1 MIFKMKNKIGT
12 LFLLMFTSAVGF
24 AQEATRKHTVQ
35 KGETITQIAKKY
47 QTSTSEL
54 FVLNPNAVNGIN
66 ENQILLIPNLNS
78 GAIQHEV
85 LAQETIYG
93 ISKKYNIAIDQLYLY
108 NPGLKENGLKIGQKI
123 NISKP
128 KAISNPNSNAT
139 ESSVIT
145 YREIEVKE
153 KETIYSLAV
162 QNNTTVSEIYEL
174 NPKLES
180 EGLKKG
186 QIVKIPSTK
195 NKVDSNNSLYE
206 IKNQVDFIF
215 VAPKETI
222 YGISKKYQVSQDDLI
237 RWNPDLQN
245 GLKEGMKLYLQKPT
259 QEIAAEIQSVGNIPV
274 VEKIKKNRNQIQE
287 LTFLLPFNIK
297 EDSFSDRASLN
308 KRLNTDVFLNMTLD
322 FYSGALIAI
331 DSAKAMNLP
340 IHIKIVDSKENN
352 RSLDIEELKS
362 QIDFSLTDVVIG
374 PFFQKNVDAFSEIFK
389 NEDLMVVSPLSTDAG
404 KPYPNQ
410 VHAMPNN
417 GMIRSTMMEYLR
429 SNYGNLVAVLNPKS
443 NSNKAFFTQDFPE
456 VKLVSA
462 SENGNVSASAIES
475 QLVQGKVN
483 YVILDSNSM
492 KTAIDLVSALKK
504 LRSKFDIRLV
514 ALEKLEVLDSTEVQ
528 IQDLVDLKFT
538 FPSVTNDATSNVNKN
553 FEEAFKRRFN
563 TSPNRFAIRGFDVTM
578 DVISRMMQDDDNG
591 ENIFGYGSEQ
601 IENKF
606 TYVNENGG
614 IFNSGIYVLYYDKDL
629 TIKEAQ

>member
-1 MIFKMKNKIGT
+1 MKNKIGT
-12 LFLLMFTSAVGF
+12 LFLLMFTSAVSF
-24 AQEATRKHTVQ
+24 AQEATQKHTVQ

-47 QTSTSEL
+47 QTSANEL
-54 FVLNPNAVNGIN
+54 FLFNPNAVNGIN
-66 ENQILLIPNLNS
+66 ENQILLIPKSNS

-128 KAISNPNSNAT
+128 KTISNSTSNAN
-139 ESSVIT
+139 ESKVVT
-145 YREIEVKE
+145 YREVEVKE
-153 KETIYSLAV
+153 KETIYSLAN

-186 QIVKIPSTK
+186 QIIKIPSSKKKTES
-195 NKVDSNNSLYE
+195 NSPIYATSSKVH
-206 IKNQVDFIF
+206 FIF
-215 VAPKETI
+215 VEPKETI
-222 YGISKKYQVSQDDLI
+222 YGISKKYNVSQNDLMT
-237 RWNPDLQN
+237 WNPDLKN
-245 GLKEGMKLYLQKPT
+245 GLKEGMKLYVQKPLP
-259 QEIAAEIQSVGNIPV
+259 EIAAVLEIIEDEPI
-274 VEKIKKNRNQIQE
+274 VEKNKINKSKSQVQE
-287 LTFLLPFNIK
+287 LTFLLPFNVS
-297 EDSFSDRASLN
+297 EDSFSDRAALN
-308 KRLNTDVFLNMTLD
+308 KRLNTDVFLNMSLD

-352 RSLDIEELKS
+352 RSLNIEELKS
-362 QIDFSLTDVVIG
+362 QIDFSSTDVVIG
-374 PFFQKNVDAFSEIFK
+374 PFFQKNVDAFSEVFK
-389 NEDLMVVSPLSTDAG
+389 NQDLMVVSPLSTDEG

-417 GMIRSTMMEYLR
+417 GMIRNTMMEYLR
-429 SNYGNLVAVLNPKS
+429 SNFGNLVAVVNPKS
-443 NSNKAFFTQDFPE
+443 NSNKTFFTQNFPE
-456 VKLVSA
+456 VKLVNA
-462 SENGNVSASAIES
+462 TDNGSLNSSTIES

-492 KTAIDLVSALKK
+492 KTAIDLVASLKK
-504 LRSKFDIRLV
+504 LKGKFDIRLV
-514 ALEKLEVLDSTEVQ
+514 TLEKLDVLDSTEVQ

-538 FPSVTNDATSNVNKN
+538 FPSVTNDATLNVNKN
-553 FEEAFKRRFN
+553 FEEAFKKRFN

-578 DVISRMMQDDDNG
+578 DVISRMMQDDDKG
-591 ENIFGYGSEQ
+591 DNIFGYGSEQ

>member
-1 MIFKMKNKIGT
+1 MKNKIGT
-12 LFLLMFTSAVGF
+12 LFLLMFTSAVSF
-24 AQEATRKHTVQ
+24 AQEATQKHTVQ

-47 QTSTSEL
+47 QTSANEIFL
-54 FVLNPNAVNGIN
+54 LNPNAVNGIN

-128 KAISNPNSNAT
+128 KTVSNTTTNSSET
-139 ESSVIT
+139 KTVT

-153 KETIYSLAV
+153 KETIYSLAN

-180 EGLKKG
+180 DGLKKG
-186 QIVKIPSTK
+186 QIIKIPSSKKKTE
-195 NKVDSNNSLYE
+195 SNNPTYATSS
-206 IKNQVDFIF
+206 QVNFIF
-215 VAPKETI
+215 VEPKETI
-222 YGISKKYQVSQDDLI
+222 FGISKKYNVSQDDLMT
-237 RWNPDLQN
+237 WNPDLQN
-245 GLKEGMKLYLQKPT
+245 GLKEGMKLYVQKPLP
-259 QEIAAEIQSVGNIPV
+259 EIAAVLEIIDDEPI
-274 VEKIKKNRNQIQE
+274 VEKIKINKSKNQVQE
-287 LTFLLPFNIK
+287 LTFLLPFNIN
-297 EDSFSDRASLN
+297 EDSFSDRAALN
-308 KRLNTDVFLNMTLD
+308 KRLNTDVFLNMSLD

-352 RSLDIEELKS
+352 RSLNIEELKS
-362 QIDFSLTDVVIG
+362 QIDFSSTDVVIG
-374 PFFQKNVDAFSEIFK
+374 PFFQKNVDAFSEVFK
-389 NEDLMVVSPLSTDAG
+389 NQDLMVVSPLSTDTG

-417 GMIRSTMMEYLR
+417 GMIRNTMMEYLR
-429 SNYGNLVAVLNPKS
+429 SNYGNLVAVVNPKS
-443 NSNKAFFTQDFPE
+443 NSNKAFFTQNYSE
-456 VKLVSA
+456 VKLVNTSD
-462 SENGNVSASAIES
+462 NGSLSASAIES

-492 KTAIDLVSALKK
+492 KTAIDLITSIKK
-504 LRSKFDIRLV
+504 LKSKYDIRLV
-514 ALEKLEVLDSTEVQ
+514 ALEKLDVLDSTEVQ
-528 IQDLVDLKFT
+528 IHDLVDFKFT
-538 FPSVTNDATSNVNKN
+538 FPSVTNDATSNVNVK
-553 FEEAFKRRFN
+553 FEEAFKKRFN

>member
-1 MIFKMKNKIGT
+1 MKNKIGT
-12 LFLLMFTSAVGF
+12 LFLLMFTSAVSF
-24 AQEATRKHTVQ
+24 AQEATQKHTVQ

-47 QTSTSEL
+47 QTSANEL
-54 FVLNPNAVNGIN
+54 FFLNTNAVNGIN

-128 KAISNPNSNAT
+128 KTISNTTSNSS
-139 ESSVIT
+139 ESKVVT

-153 KETIYSLAV
+153 KETIYSLAN

-180 EGLKKG
+180 DGLKKG
-186 QIVKIPSTK
+186 QIIKIPSSKKKTE
-195 NKVDSNNSLYE
+195 SNNPTYATSS
-206 IKNQVDFIF
+206 KVNFIF
-215 VAPKETI
+215 VEPKETI
-222 YGISKKYQVSQDDLI
+222 FGISKKYNVSKDDLMT
-237 RWNPDLQN
+237 WNPDLQN
-245 GLKEGMKLYLQKPT
+245 GLKEGMKLYVQKPLP
-259 QEIAAEIQSVGNIPV
+259 EIAAVLEIIDDEPI
-274 VEKIKKNRNQIQE
+274 VEKIKINKSKNQVQE
-287 LTFLLPFNIK
+287 LTFLLPFNIN
-297 EDSFSDRASLN
+297 EDSFSDRAALN
-308 KRLNTDVFLNMTLD
+308 KRLNTDVFLNMSLD

-352 RSLDIEELKS
+352 RSLNIEELKS
-362 QIDFSLTDVVIG
+362 QIDFSSTDVVIG
-374 PFFQKNVDAFSEIFK
+374 PFFQKNVDAFSEVFK
-389 NEDLMVVSPLSTDAG
+389 NQDLMVVSPLSTDTG

-417 GMIRSTMMEYLR
+417 GMIRNTMMEYLR
-429 SNYGNLVAVLNPKS
+429 SNYGNLVAVVNPKS
-443 NSNKAFFTQDFPE
+443 NSNKAFFTQNYSE
-456 VKLVSA
+456 VKLVNTSDNGSLSA
-462 SENGNVSASAIES
+462 SSIES
-475 QLVQGKVN
+475 ELIQGKVN

-492 KTAIDLVSALKK
+492 KTAIDLITSLKK
-504 LRSKFDIRLV
+504 LKGKFDIRLV
-514 ALEKLEVLDSTEVQ
+514 ALEKLDVLDSTEVQ
-528 IQDLVDLKFT
+528 IQDLVDFKFT
-538 FPSVTNDATSNVNKN
+538 FPSVTNDATSNVNVK
-553 FEEAFKRRFN
+553 FEEAFKKRFN

>member
-1 MIFKMKNKIGT
+1 MKNKIGT
-12 LFLLMFTSAVGF
+12 LFLLMFTSAVSF
-24 AQEATRKHTVQ
+24 AQEATQKHTVQ

-47 QTSTSEL
+47 QTSANEIFL
-54 FVLNPNAVNGIN
+54 LNPNAVNGIN

-128 KAISNPNSNAT
+128 KTISNTTSNSS
-139 ESSVIT
+139 ESKVVT

-153 KETIYSLAV
+153 KETIYSLAN

-186 QIVKIPSTK
+186 QIIKIPSSKKKTE
-195 NKVDSNNSLYE
+195 SNNPTYATSS
-206 IKNQVDFIF
+206 KVNFIF
-215 VAPKETI
+215 VEPKETI
-222 YGISKKYQVSQDDLI
+222 FGISKKYNVSQDDLMT
-237 RWNPDLQN
+237 WNPDLQN
-245 GLKEGMKLYLQKPT
+245 GLKEGMKLYVQKPLP
-259 QEIAAEIQSVGNIPV
+259 EIAAVLEIIDDEPI
-274 VEKIKKNRNQIQE
+274 VEKIKINKSKNQVQE
-287 LTFLLPFNIK
+287 LTFLLPFNIN
-297 EDSFSDRASLN
+297 EDSFSDRAALN
-308 KRLNTDVFLNMTLD
+308 KRLNTDVFLNMSLD

-352 RSLDIEELKS
+352 RSLNIEELKS
-362 QIDFSLTDVVIG
+362 QIDFSSTDVVIG
-374 PFFQKNVDAFSEIFK
+374 PFFQKNVDAFSEVFK
-389 NEDLMVVSPLSTDAG
+389 NQDLMVVSPLSTDTG

-417 GMIRSTMMEYLR
+417 GMIRNTMMEYLR
-429 SNYGNLVAVLNPKS
+429 SNYGNLVAVVNPKS
-443 NSNKAFFTQDFPE
+443 NSNKAFFTQNYSE
-456 VKLVSA
+456 VKLVNTSDNGSLSA
-462 SENGNVSASAIES
+462 SSIES

-492 KTAIDLVSALKK
+492 KTAIDLITSLKK
-504 LRSKFDIRLV
+504 LKGKFDIRLV
-514 ALEKLEVLDSTEVQ
+514 ALEKLDVLDSTEVQ

-538 FPSVTNDATSNVNKN
+538 FPSVTNDATSNVNVK
-553 FEEAFKRRFN
+553 FEEAFKKRFN

>member
-1 MIFKMKNKIGT
+1 MKNKIGT
-12 LFLLMFTSAVGF
+12 LFLLMFTSAVSF
-24 AQEATRKHTVQ
+24 AQEATQKHTVQ

-47 QTSTSEL
+47 QTSANEIFL
-54 FVLNPNAVNGIN
+54 LNPNAVNGIN

-85 LAQETIYG
+85 FAQETIYG

-128 KAISNPNSNAT
+128 KTVSNTTSNT
-139 ESSVIT
+139 SESKVVT

-186 QIVKIPSTK
+186 QIIKIPSSK
-195 NKVDSNNSLYE
+195 KKIESNNPTNATSS
-206 IKNQVDFIF
+206 KVNFIF
-215 VAPKETI
+215 VEPKDTI
-222 YGISKKYQVSQDDLI
+222 FGISKKYNVSQDDLMS
-237 RWNPDLQN
+237 WNPDLQN
-245 GLKEGMKLYLQKPT
+245 GLKEGMKLNVQKPLP
-259 QEIAAEIQSVGNIPV
+259 EIAAVLEIIDDEPI
-274 VEKIKKNRNQIQE
+274 VEKIKINKSKNQVQE
-287 LTFLLPFNIK
+287 LTFLLPFNIN
-297 EDSFSDRASLN
+297 EDSFSDRAALN
-308 KRLNTDVFLNMTLD
+308 KRLNTDVFLNMSLD

-352 RSLDIEELKS
+352 RSLNIEELKS
-362 QIDFSLTDVVIG
+362 QINFSSTDVVIG
-374 PFFQKNVDAFSEIFK
+374 PFFQKNVDAFSEAFK
-389 NEDLMVVSPLSTDAG
+389 NHDLMVVSPLSTDIG

-417 GMIRSTMMEYLR
+417 GMIRNTMMEYLR
-429 SNYGNLVAVLNPKS
+429 SNFGNLVAVVNPKS
-443 NSNKAFFTQDFPE
+443 NSNKTFFIQNFPE
-456 VKLVSA
+456 VKIVNSLDNGSVS
-462 SENGNVSASAIES
+462 SSTIES

-492 KTAIDLVSALKK
+492 KTAIDLITSLKK
-504 LRSKFDIRLV
+504 LKSKYDIRLV
-514 ALEKLEVLDSTEVQ
+514 SLEKLDVFDSTEVQ

-538 FPSVTNDATSNVNKN
+538 FPSVTNDATSNVNIN
-553 FEEAFKRRFN
+553 FEEAFKKRFN
-563 TSPNRFAIRGFDVTM
+563 ASPNRFAIRGFDVTM

>member
-1 MIFKMKNKIGT
+1 MKNKIGT
-12 LFLLMFTSAVGF
+12 LFLLMFTSAVSF
-24 AQEATRKHTVQ
+24 AQEATQKHTVQ

-47 QTSTSEL
+47 QTSANEIFL
-54 FVLNPNAVNGIN
+54 LNPNAVNGIN

-128 KAISNPNSNAT
+128 KTVSNTTSNSS
-139 ESSVIT
+139 ESKVVT

-153 KETIYSLAV
+153 KETIYSLAN

-180 EGLKKG
+180 DGLKKG
-186 QIVKIPSTK
+186 QIIKIPSSKKKTE
-195 NKVDSNNSLYE
+195 SNNPTYATSS
-206 IKNQVDFIF
+206 KVNFIF
-215 VAPKETI
+215 VEPKETI
-222 YGISKKYQVSQDDLI
+222 FGISKKYNVSKDDLMT
-237 RWNPDLQN
+237 WNPDLQN
-245 GLKEGMKLYLQKPT
+245 GLKEGMKLYVQKPLP
-259 QEIAAEIQSVGNIPV
+259 EIAAVLEIIEDEPI
-274 VEKIKKNRNQIQE
+274 VEKIKINKSKNQVQE
-287 LTFLLPFNIK
+287 LTFLLPFNIN
-297 EDSFSDRASLN
+297 EDSFSDRAALN
-308 KRLNTDVFLNMTLD
+308 KRLNTDVFLNMSLD

-352 RSLDIEELKS
+352 RSLNIEELKS
-362 QIDFSLTDVVIG
+362 QIDFSSTDVVIG
-374 PFFQKNVDAFSEIFK
+374 PFFQKNVDAFSEVFK
-389 NEDLMVVSPLSTDAG
+389 NQDLMVVSPLSTDTG

-417 GMIRSTMMEYLR
+417 GMIRNTMMEYLR
-429 SNYGNLVAVLNPKS
+429 SNYGNLVAVVNPKS
-443 NSNKAFFTQDFPE
+443 NSNKAFFTQNYSE
-456 VKLVSA
+456 VKLVNTSDNGSLSA
-462 SENGNVSASAIES
+462 SSIES
-475 QLVQGKVN
+475 ELIQGKVN

-492 KTAIDLVSALKK
+492 KTAIDLITSLKK
-504 LRSKFDIRLV
+504 LKSKFDIRLV
-514 ALEKLEVLDSTEVQ
+514 ALEKLDVLDSTEVQ

-538 FPSVTNDATSNVNKN
+538 FPSVTNDATSNVNVK
-553 FEEAFKRRFN
+553 FEEAFKKRFN

>member
-1 MIFKMKNKIGT
+1 MKNKIGT
-12 LFLLMFTSAVGF
+12 LFLLMFTSAVSF
-24 AQEATRKHTVQ
+24 AQEATQKHTVQ

-47 QTSTSEL
+47 QTSANEIFL
-54 FVLNPNAVNGIN
+54 LNPNAVNGIN

-128 KAISNPNSNAT
+128 KTVSNTTTNSS
-139 ESSVIT
+139 ESKTVT

-153 KETIYSLAV
+153 KETIYSLAN

-180 EGLKKG
+180 DGLKKG
-186 QIVKIPSTK
+186 QIIKIPSSKKKTE
-195 NKVDSNNSLYE
+195 SNNPTYATSS
-206 IKNQVDFIF
+206 QVNFIF
-215 VAPKETI
+215 VEPKETI
-222 YGISKKYQVSQDDLI
+222 FGISKKYNVSQDDLMT
-237 RWNPDLQN
+237 WNPDLQN
-245 GLKEGMKLYLQKPT
+245 GLKEGMKLYVQKPLP
-259 QEIAAEIQSVGNIPV
+259 EIAAVLEIIDDEPI
-274 VEKIKKNRNQIQE
+274 VEKIKINKSKNQVQE
-287 LTFLLPFNIK
+287 LTFLLPFNIN
-297 EDSFSDRASLN
+297 EDSFSDRAALN
-308 KRLNTDVFLNMTLD
+308 KRLNTDVFLNMSLD

-352 RSLDIEELKS
+352 RSLNIEELKS
-362 QIDFSLTDVVIG
+362 QIDFSSTDVVIG
-374 PFFQKNVDAFSEIFK
+374 PFFQKNVDAFSEVFK
-389 NEDLMVVSPLSTDAG
+389 NQDLMVVSPLSTDTG

-417 GMIRSTMMEYLR
+417 GMIRNTMMEYLR
-429 SNYGNLVAVLNPKS
+429 SNYANLVAVVNPKS
-443 NSNKAFFTQDFPE
+443 NSNKAFFTQNYSE
-456 VKLVSA
+456 VKLVNTSD
-462 SENGNVSASAIES
+462 NGSLSASAIES

-492 KTAIDLVSALKK
+492 KTAIDLITSIKK
-504 LRSKFDIRLV
+504 LKSKYDIRLV
-514 ALEKLEVLDSTEVQ
+514 ALEKLDVLDSTEVQ

-538 FPSVTNDATSNVNKN
+538 FPSVTNDATSNVNVK
-553 FEEAFKRRFN
+553 FEEAFKKRFN